1 VNQETRAELLPAITD
16 ALDCPILPFVHP
28 KEAVAP
34 RPERDSA
41 SSPSGEREIEISF
54 CLLNCAG
61 EVPNVPFMKKIS
73 FLLAVALL
81 AAPAVLHAQD
91 AALEERLNKLSAEIQ
106 VLIEA
111 KEAQN
116 KRIDELAKA
125 IDAVTQQQNKPNASY
140 ASQEDVKVLK
150 EKLLEIDKKRESDND
165 KVMKAL
171 DKLGASLRPAPPV
184 RPVTPTTSGTAS
196 NAAPA
201 NPGDGFYYEIKPDDT
216 LSAIAKAYSDQG
228 NKVTVKQIL
237 EKNPGLKA
245 ENLKVGTKIFIPKT
259 KP

>member
-1 VNQETRAELLPAITD
+1 
-16 ALDCPILPFVHP
+16 
-28 KEAVAP
+28 
-34 RPERDSA
+34 
-41 SSPSGEREIEISF
+41 
-54 CLLNCAG
+54 
-61 EVPNVPFMKKIS
+61 MKKIS

-81 AAPAVLHAQD
+81 AAPAVLRAQD

-125 IDAVTQQQNKPNASY
+125 VDALTQQQSKPNASY
-140 ASQEDVKVLK
+140 ASQKDVEVLRD
-150 EKLLEIDKKRESDND
+150 KLQEIDKNRVSDIK
-165 KVMKAL
+165 KVTKAL
-171 DKLGASLRPAPPV
+171 DELGASLHTAPPV
-184 RPVTPTTSGTAS
+184 RPVTPTTSGTTS
-196 NAAPA
+196 NATPA

-245 ENLKVGTKIFIPKT
+245 ESLKPGTKIFIPKT

>member
-1 VNQETRAELLPAITD
+1 
-16 ALDCPILPFVHP
+16 
-28 KEAVAP
+28 
-34 RPERDSA
+34 
-41 SSPSGEREIEISF
+41 
-54 CLLNCAG
+54 
-61 EVPNVPFMKKIS
+61 MKKIS
-73 FLLAVALL
+73 FFLAVALL
-81 AAPAVLHAQD
+81 AAPAVLRAED

-125 IDAVTQQQNKPNASY
+125 IDALTQQQNKPNASY
-140 ASQEDVKVLK
+140 ASQKDVEVLRD
-150 EKLLEIDKKRESDND
+150 KLQEIDKKRESDNE
-165 KVMKAL
+165 KVIKEL
-171 DKLGASLRPAPPV
+171 NKLGASLRTPPPV
-184 RPVTPTTSGTAS
+184 RPVTPTPGGTTS

-201 NPGDGFYYEIKPDDT
+201 NPGDGFYYEIKPEDT

-245 ENLKVGTKIFIPKT
+245 ESLKVGTKIFIPKT

>member
-1 VNQETRAELLPAITD
+1 MKR
-16 ALDCPILPFVHP
+16 
-28 KEAVAP
+28 
-34 RPERDSA
+34 
-41 SSPSGEREIEISF
+41 ISF
-54 CLLNCAG
+54 
-61 EVPNVPFMKKIS
+61 
-73 FLLAVALL
+73 FLTVALL
-81 AAPAVLHAQD
+81 AAPAVLRAQD

-125 IDAVTQQQNKPNASY
+125 VDALTQQQNKPNASY
-140 ASQEDVKVLK
+140 ASQEDIKQLK
-150 EKLLEIDKKRESDND
+150 KELLEVDNKRVSDNE
-165 KVMKAL
+165 KVIKEL
-171 DKLGASLRPAPPV
+171 NKLGASLRTTAPSV
-184 RPVTPTTSGTAS
+184 RPVAPTTSGTAS

-228 NKVTVKQIL
+228 NKVTSKQIL

-245 ENLKVGTKIFIPKT
+245 ESLKPGTKIFIPKT